1 MKNMGFLNQESL
13 KNQHSPRN
21 KSLKHSY
28 LEKTSRTQT
37 LKQSS
42 IVRSEENDEADQDSL
57 GNEPQIVEE
66 KLVSRPKI

>member
-1 MKNMGFLNQESL
+1 MGFLNQESL

-42 IVRSEENDEADQDSL
+42 IVRSEENDDADQDSL
-57 GNEPQIVEE
+57 LQQSTYVED
-66 KLVSRPKI
+66 